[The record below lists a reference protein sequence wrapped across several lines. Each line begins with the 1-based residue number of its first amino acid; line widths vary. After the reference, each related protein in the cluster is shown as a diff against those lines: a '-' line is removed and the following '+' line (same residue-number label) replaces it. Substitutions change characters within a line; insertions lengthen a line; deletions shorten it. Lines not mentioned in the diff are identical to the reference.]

1 MSQVDIFIQERVSA
15 GSGTFTAQDVRHCL
29 ALFEE
34 DLRRRADEA
43 FASLCEMRSGACCLE
58 GGRCTSDCSFA
69 NVLLIPISCR

>member
-34 DLRRRADEA
+34 DFRRRADDA
-43 FASLCEMRSGACCLE
+43 FASLCEMRSGAYCLD
-58 GGRCTSDCSFA
+58 GGKCTSACSFRQRFD
-69 NVLLIPISCR
+69 NSY